1 MLEAQLKL
9 DEESTHEISITT
21 VSVSARI
28 EKLDAI
34 ADVLHESGSV
44 IHHDNRG
51 TIASINIRIN
61 PGNAGRDWG
70 HAPTDGVL

>member
-1 MLEAQLKL
+1 MFGTQLKL
-9 DEESTHEISITT
+9 DEESNREFSIAT
-21 VSVSARI
+21 VSVSSRI
-28 EKLDAI
+28 DELDAI

-61 PGNAGRDWG
+61 PGNAGRD
-70 HAPTDGVL
+70 